1 MLIRLLRELGR
12 LLALLWAEQAICAAG
27 RDPGRRACARA
38 RGLAATSGRRRDAA
52 AG

>member
-1 MLIRLLRELGR
+1 MLIRLMRDLSK

-27 RDPGRRACARA
+27 RDLGAGASARSLASA
-38 RGLAATSGRRRDAA
+38 RHNAV